1 MMKQKWVLLLAVLC
15 TVLLL
20 CGCSQYDDKYED
32 EVFLTDE
39 ANHYATILWAGRAQK
54 DGSYAVSAGSF
65 SGVNTLCS
73 FVAREDQN
81 VCAVTSSLTKT
92 KGEAK
97 LVLVNTADKTLAAEW
112 PLDGR
117 EPMTVTLPA
126 GFYELR
132 IAGKSAGFDG
142 KIGVTLNGDNVLDT
156 LQEAV
161 KEALGAKLQETFR
174 GATDVLQETFGDRQ
188 NVA

>member
-1 MMKQKWVLLLAVLC
+1 MKKQRWFLLLSLLC
-15 TVLLL
+15 TALLL

-32 EVFLTDE
+32 EAFLTDE

-54 DGSYAVSAGSF
+54 DGSYALSAGSF

-73 FVAREDQN
+73 FTALEDQN

-92 KGEAK
+92 KGETK
-97 LVLVNTADKTLAAEW
+97 LVLVNTGDKTLAAEW
-112 PLDGR
+112 PLDSQ
-117 EPMTVTLPA
+117 ESMTVTLPA

-161 KEALGAKLQETFR
+161 KEALGAKIEGIFR
-174 GATDVLQETFGDRQ
+174 EATDTLQAASGDRQ